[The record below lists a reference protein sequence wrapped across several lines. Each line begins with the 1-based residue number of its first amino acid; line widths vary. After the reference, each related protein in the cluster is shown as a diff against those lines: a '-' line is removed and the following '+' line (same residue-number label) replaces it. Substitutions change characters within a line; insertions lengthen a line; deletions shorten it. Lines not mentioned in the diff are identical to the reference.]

1 MRIFFALCFVVFL
14 LPGKA
19 FCSGLTFRLDQVP
32 ATQLLSATYKNILG
46 LSYAVDPD
54 LIAAPPLVTL
64 DIRDLPAE
72 KLMATVDGVFRRAGV
87 EKSTTPE
94 GLVYFSLSRPP
105 ARPMGDFGQMS
116 QGLSFESLASPQRAS
131 EGSQRASEVP
141 QVASVTPAD
150 FAIYLPRF
158 RTVASLQAIVNQL
171 LSTNFQP
178 GEAVVLSGSPERVEK
193 ARFVLESLDTRA
205 GEVSAKALVVEFH
218 SSEVKGNTF
227 EFALRALSGKLNIGI
242 TSLLAPGENFV
253 KFSSVDFSA
262 VLSAVSG
269 DSRFSV
275 VSAPVL
281 RVRDGKQGT
290 VEVGEE
296 VPTLS
301 TTSFDNQGN
310 AQQSIKY
317 RSAGVIFKLK
327 PSIMKDR
334 IELELKQQ
342 ISDFKQN
349 DTSGIDSPT
358 LSKREL
364 STVVQAQDGEM
375 IVLGG
380 LDQNK
385 DDSTTRGFSFLPDF
399 MRTNAKNKSSTQI
412 LIFLTVSRI

>member
-1 MRIFFALCFVVFL
+1 MTCRLLVLCFVFFL
-14 LPGKA
+14 SGNA
-19 FCSGLTFRLDQVP
+19 FSAGLTFRVDQVP
-32 ATQLLSATYKNILG
+32 ATQLLAATYKNILG
-46 LSYAVDPD
+46 VSYAADPD
-54 LIAAPPLVTL
+54 LIVNPPLVTL
-64 DIRDLPAE
+64 DIRDWPVD
-72 KLMATVDGVFRRAGV
+72 KLMATVDGVLKRAGV

-105 ARPMGDFGQMS
+105 ARAMGDYGLMP
-116 QGLSFESLASPQRAS
+116 QGLSFDQSSGPSRAP
-131 EGSQRASEVP
+131 EGLPGAQ
-141 QVASVTPAD
+141 SVPAD
-150 FAIYLPRF
+150 FSVYLPRY

-171 LSTNFQP
+171 LGTNFQP
-178 GEAVVLSGSPERVEK
+178 GEAVVLSGDPDRIEK

-205 GEVSAKALVVEFH
+205 GEVSAKALVVEFN

-227 EFALRALSGKLNIGI
+227 EFALKALSGKLNIGI

-253 KFSSVDFSA
+253 KYASADFSA

-269 DSRFSV
+269 DSRFNV
-275 VSAPVL
+275 VSSPVL
-281 RVRDGKQGT
+281 RVRDGKQGV

-385 DDSTTRGFSFLPDF
+385 DDSTTRGFSFLPNF
-399 MRTNAKNKSSTQI
+399 MRTNANNKSSTQI